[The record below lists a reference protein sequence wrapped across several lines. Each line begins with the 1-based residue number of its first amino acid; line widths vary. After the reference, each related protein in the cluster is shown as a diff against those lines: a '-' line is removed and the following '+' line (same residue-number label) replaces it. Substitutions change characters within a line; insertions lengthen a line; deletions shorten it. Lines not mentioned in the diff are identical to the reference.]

1 MSEELIPE
9 FRETAESDDRLI
21 KQGVMFGEWVVKME
35 RQPME
40 TKISRKWNV
49 SVVDIGGACLML
61 AQWMRKRNT
70 YEHIIVKF

>member
-40 TKISRKWNV
+40 TKISRK
-49 SVVDIGGACLML
+49 
-61 AQWMRKRNT
+61 
-70 YEHIIVKF
+70 